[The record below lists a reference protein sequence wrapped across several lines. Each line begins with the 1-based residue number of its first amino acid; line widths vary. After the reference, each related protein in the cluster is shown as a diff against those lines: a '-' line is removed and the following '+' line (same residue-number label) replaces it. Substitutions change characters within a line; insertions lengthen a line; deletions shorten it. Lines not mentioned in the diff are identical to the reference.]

1 LDLRHQ
7 LAILR
12 ARLPLILAVVVI
24 AAGASF
30 GFSSLQPKVYQA
42 DATLVVGQSLSS
54 VSPDYTALLASQS
67 LSTTY
72 ATVAT
77 TRPLLQ
83 NVIKSLGLPGT
94 TDDLARRVSAS
105 AAIGSTILSITAEDG
120 DPAQAAAI
128 ANALADQLIAASPAV
143 QGRQTG
149 VQKFVDAD
157 LQATQAQIQAAQTE
171 ANTLG
176 ALTTRTPVQDA
187 RLATLQAEL
196 TSLQS
201 SYATLLGFSSS
212 GSANL
217 LSIIQPAV
225 APTAP
230 ISPRPLLNA
239 LLAIVLGLMLVAAA
253 VFLFAYLDDT
263 VQTPEVVE
271 ELTGLPT
278 LGTVLRMTGDAKRSE
293 MYRLATLVYPRSA
306 AAEAYRTLR
315 ANVDFTAVDDPVRT
329 LLVTSAVPSEGKTVT
344 AANLAIAF
352 ALAGRTVLLVDAD
365 LRRPGIHTI
374 FNLPNTEGLTT
385 LLYRDEAN
393 VDLIAHS
400 NLHLRLRVLTSGPLP
415 PNPAELAGSERMH
428 RVFER
433 IKATADILI
442 VDSSPLQAVT
452 DSAILGSYMDGTLLV
467 IDSSRTRRATIRQAR
482 EALGKAN
489 ARVIGV
495 VLNRLANRQYAEDHP
510 YSSYYDEN
518 ATAADFSPTMPT
530 TARWAGIVKTV
541 SRLRKHADARP
552 GK

>member
-12 ARLPLILAVVVI
+12 ARLPLILAVMVI
-24 AAGASF
+24 VAGGSF
-30 GFSSLQPKVYQA
+30 GYSSLQPKVYEA
-42 DATLVVGQSLSS
+42 GATLVVGQSLSS
-54 VSPDYTALLASQS
+54 VNPDYTALLASQS

-83 NVIKSLGLPGT
+83 NVIESLGLPGT

-352 ALAGRTVLLVDAD
+352 ALAGRRVLLVDAD

-400 NLHLRLRVLTSGPLP
+400 NLHERLRVLTSGPLP

-467 IDSSRTRRATIRQAR
+467 IDSSRTHRATIRQAR
-482 EALGKAN
+482 EALAKAN

-495 VLNRLANRQYAEDHP
+495 VLNRVANRRYAEDHP
-510 YSSYYDEN
+510 YSGYYDETT
-518 ATAADFSPTMPT
+518 TAAVVSPAMST
-530 TARWAGIVKTV
+530 TARRAGIVKTV
-541 SRLRKHADARP
+541 SRLLKHADARP

>member
-1 LDLRHQ
+1 LDLRHE

-83 NVIKSLGLPGT
+83 NVIESLGLPGT

-120 DPAQAAAI
+120 DPAHAAAI

-176 ALTTRTPVQDA
+176 ALTTRTPVQGA

-196 TSLQS
+196 TSLQG

-225 APTAP
+225 APTGP
-230 ISPRPLLNA
+230 ISPRPLLNV
-239 LLAIVLGLMLVAAA
+239 LLAIVLSLMLVAAA

-315 ANVDFTAVDDPVRT
+315 ANVDFTAVDAPVRT

-352 ALAGRTVLLVDAD
+352 ALAGRRVLLVDAD

-400 NLHLRLRVLTSGPLP
+400 NLHERLRVLTSGPLP

-467 IDSSRTRRATIRQAR
+467 IDSSRTHRATIRQAR
-482 EALGKAN
+482 EVLAKAN

-495 VLNRLANRQYAEDHP
+495 VLNRVANRRYAEDHP
-510 YSSYYDEN
+510 YSTYYDEET
-518 ATAADFSPTMPT
+518 TAADVSPAMST
-530 TARWAGIVKTV
+530 TAHGDGISKIV